1 MKLKVLVAQS
11 CLTLCNPMPCSS
23 SGSSVDGIL
32 QVRILEWVAISF
44 PRGSSWPRDW
54 THVSCIAGRFFT
66 VWATG
71 KVPQSYTKKV
81 SWSMWNP
88 RFDSL
93 YFSLISMV
101 EKREWV
107 HDTTAPET
115 CTTSQLAVMQGYQ
128 LLYCLSSLEC
138 LSLVPQSILC
148 HPSQAGRV
156 QSPSSHH
163 HTKS

>member
-1 MKLKVLVAQS
+1 MD
-11 CLTLCNPMPCSS
+11 CSLPIS
-23 SGSSVDGIL
+23 HVHGIL

-44 PRGSSWPRDW
+44 PRGSSWPRGW
-54 THVSCIAGRFFT
+54 THVSAFQ
-66 VWATG
+66 ADSLPSEPPG
-71 KVPQSYTKKV
+71 KSHTLILKTC
-81 SWSMWNP
+81 SWSIWNP
-88 RFDSL
+88 RFDLL

-107 HDTTAPET
+107 HDTTASET
-115 CTTSQLAVMQGYQ
+115 RTTSQLAVMQGYR

-138 LSLVPQSILC
+138 LSLVPQSVLC

-156 QSPSSHH
+156 QSPSSNH